1 MNVKSRANRGG
12 FTLVEILVVI
22 AIIAILAAIIL
33 PLAGSAGKAAQRRR
47 AQTEMQSIKVAILQ
61 FQADHHYMPWG
72 DPALKTAAKV
82 GEDKWTASESDQE
95 NVMKWLT
102 GENPMT
108 KVYLQIPEK
117 SKKPGTQIFVE
128 PWKDPLTNERLPYKI
143 GMDRNMDGAVTVAE
157 TGVGKWDG
165 KTVAEKV
172 LVCSSIPPEKD
183 EPLKTFDVVETP

>member
-72 DPALKTAAKV
+72 DPAIKTAAKV

-102 GENPMT
+102 GDNPMRES
-108 KVYLQIPEK
+108 YLQIPEK
-117 SKKPGTQIFVE
+117 SR
-128 PWKDPLTNERLPYKI
+128 KDPARPMTFTDPWGSEYNI
-143 GMDRNMDGAVTVAE
+143 GLDRDMDGQVTLAS
-157 TGVGKWDG
+157 TDIPGWDG
-165 KTVAEKV
+165 KTVKEKV
-172 LVCSSIPPEKD
+172 VIWTRGDLSKNPL
-183 EPLKTFDVVETP
+183 EPLQTFDVVGP